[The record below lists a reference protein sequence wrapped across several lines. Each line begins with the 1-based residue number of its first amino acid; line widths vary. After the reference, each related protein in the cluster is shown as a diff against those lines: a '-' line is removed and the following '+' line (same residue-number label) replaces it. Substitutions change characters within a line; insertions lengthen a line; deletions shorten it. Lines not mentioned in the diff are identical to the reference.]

1 MSLKSAWNLTTPS
14 GVTIVLSPDEYRL
27 ALLGL
32 VDFEG
37 GWAIMQMA
45 AEMVVDG
52 EAKAALIRERLV
64 PVADALPGL
73 LAEGVDVFQLWAAR
87 HWFDSQTCRTAAS
100 AQRPGGPTPVDA
112 RDAGAQQEDA

>member
-14 GVTIVLSPDEYRL
+14 GLTIVLSPDEYRL
-27 ALLGL
+27 ALVGL

-37 GWAIMQMA
+37 SWDALQTA
-45 AEMVVDG
+45 THLVVDG
-52 EAKAALIRERLV
+52 QAKAALIRERLI

-87 HWFDSQTCRTAAS
+87 HWFDSQTCRPMSS
-100 AQRPGGPTPVDA
+100 AQHPEGPTPADA
-112 RDAGAQQEDA
+112 RDAGAPEEDA